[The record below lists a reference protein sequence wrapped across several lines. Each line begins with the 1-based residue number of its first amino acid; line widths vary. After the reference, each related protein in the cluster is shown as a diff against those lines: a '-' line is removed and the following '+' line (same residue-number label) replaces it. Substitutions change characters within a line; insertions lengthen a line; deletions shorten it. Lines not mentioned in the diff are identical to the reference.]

1 MDTGIKESRKMTWNG
16 VLEIIEKYWVQQLC
30 I

>member
-1 MDTGIKESRKMTWNG
+1 MDTCIKESGKMTWNG

>member
-1 MDTGIKESRKMTWNG
+1 MDTGIKESGKMTWNG
-16 VLEIIEKYWVQQLC
+16 IWEIIEKYWVQQLC

>member
-1 MDTGIKESRKMTWNG
+1 MDTGIKESGKMAWSG
-16 VLEIIEKYWVQQLC
+16 ILEIIEKYWVQQLC